1 MLEWLELPT
10 IGRFIIILIIGGFMP
25 FTAISFLTVMLK
37 RKKKEFQKALT
48 EMDIHTSRSVEDTYS
63 AGRFFLPVV
72 FVTLICIVAITFF
85 VYSDDLSADMRDNLL
100 LTGAFFG
107 QAKEGLMYQSMA
119 VLSMAFLGGFLW
131 SAQNIIRRMVAY
143 DLSPFVYYS
152 AGIRIILA
160 SVVALVLSFIIGKDS
175 SQSVIS
181 FQASLGAISFL
192 AGMFPE
198 RVLTYII
205 NLYKRFFSPDELNE
219 QVLSLYKIEGISLS
233 HRERFS
239 EIGIDNAQN
248 LATASLTKLLIET
261 PYGARQLLDWIGQAK
276 LLCYAKENID
286 GLRQVGIRTV
296 FDLIKVRQTPERLME
311 LSEAVGINSPMLQV
325 IHDQVVN
332 DKGIQSLYRF
342 HFGVDSPEKDTE
354 DALKNRTGAENM
366 PLELDPQP
374 E

>member
-1 MLEWLELPT
+1 MAEWLELSD
-10 IGRFIIILIIGGFMP
+10 IGRILIILIISGFMP
-25 FTAISFLTVMLK
+25 FTAVSFLTVMLK
-37 RKKKEFQKALT
+37 RKKKEFRKALT
-48 EMDIHTSRSVEDTYS
+48 EMDISTSRSVEDTYS
-63 AGRFFLPVV
+63 VSRFFLPVV
-72 FVTLICIVAITFF
+72 FVTLICIVAISFF
-85 VYSDDLSADMRDNLL
+85 IYSHDLSADMKDNLL

-107 QAKEGLMYQSMA
+107 EGRSDLMYQSMA

-143 DLSPFVYYS
+143 DLSPNVYYS

-160 SVVALVLSFIIGKDS
+160 SVVALVLSFIIGEGS
-175 SQSVIS
+175 SQSIVS
-181 FQASLGAISFL
+181 FRSSLGAISFL
-192 AGMFPE
+192 TGMFPE

-205 NLYKRFFSPDELNE
+205 NLYKRFVSPDELNE

-233 HRERFS
+233 HRERFG

-276 LLCYAKENID
+276 LVCYAKENID
-286 GLRQVGIRTV
+286 NLRQVGIRTV
-296 FDLIKVRQTPERLME
+296 FDLIKVRQTRERLME
-311 LSEAVGINSPMLQV
+311 ISEAVGINTPMLQV

-332 DKGIQSLYRF
+332 DKGIQSLYKF

-354 DALKNRTGAENM
+354 DAIKNSADAENM

-374 E
+374 